1 MSFPPW
7 LQVPGAQLM
16 PANTTI
22 SAVKLVVGQTAQ
34 CIGRF
39 PVPPAGFALPGTF
52 TKLFA
57 NPTGGKCAGQFNSF
71 YQAIGPDGTF
81 VTQCAP

>member
-1 MSFPPW
+1 
-7 LQVPGAQLM
+7 M

-22 SAVKLVVGQTAQ
+22 NLAPRVVGQVAQ

-39 PVPPAGFALPGTF
+39 PVAPAGFALPSTL

-57 NPTGGKCAGQFNSF
+57 NPSGGKCAGQFNSF

-81 VTQCAP
+81 VVQCAN